1 MWSLYACED
10 WGLGGHYRQKSA
22 EPSADGGWNWN
33 ISVWNCAVTDLK
45 YHRAS
50 CHFCFLD
57 CVPVPVSTLSHIT
70 LQHVSI
76 SGVPGNTPVL
86 FNCLVSFFL
95 FCTCQKETG
104 SWFRIAAVWSER
116 DSCVYS
122 LWLTFCKHCF
132 MKYKASWAP
141 LYLHCWCGLNTPSNN
156 LEELV
161 LLFGISRI
169 NGA

>member
-1 MWSLYACED
+1 MHVRTENWVDIIGRNQLSLQLME
-10 WGLGGHYRQKSA
+10 A
-22 EPSADGGWNWN
+22 EAG
-33 ISVWNCAVTDLK
+33 ISLVWNSIMLLAIF
-45 YHRAS
+45 A
-50 CHFCFLD
+50 FLD
-57 CVPVPVSTLSHIT
+57 CVPVPVCTLSHRT

-76 SGVPGNTPVL
+76 SGVLGNTPSAL
-86 FNCLVSFFL
+86 QLLGFFL
-95 FCTCQKETG
+95 HFLREKPGPGSELQQFGVKE
-104 SWFRIAAVWSER
+104 I
-116 DSCVYS
+116 SCVYS

-132 MKYKASWAP
+132 TKYKASWAL

>member
-10 WGLGGHYRQKSA
+10 WVDIIGRNQLSLQLMEA
-22 EPSADGGWNWN
+22 ETG
-33 ISVWNCAVTDLK
+33 IFLSVWNCAVTDLE

-76 SGVPGNTPVL
+76 SGVLGNTPVL
-86 FNCLVSFFL
+86 FNCSASFFIFL
-95 FCTCQKETG
+95 HVSKRKNG

-122 LWLTFCKHCF
+122 LWLTFYKHCF
-132 MKYKASWAP
+132 MKYKASWAL